1 MKRLKEG
8 GMGCSSP
15 ASSTKNALKTNAV
28 IKSRPKRRSFDN
40 PLFSEFIKNNS
51 LTVYPLYKPARLYDP
66 TGVSEWYI
74 EYYYLIP
81 GSNSY
86 HRFKERFDINR
97 IKNIT
102 EKRQYGK
109 AIVDFL
115 NKKLAEG
122 FNPFE
127 TKKKTFSSPIFIADQ
142 IEEIFVEMC
151 ANVSKN
157 TKDTYLC
164 MKNRFMNFINE
175 NSLEKISVLQV
186 SADIVSSF
194 QEYLTH
200 KKLSPKTINSTISH
214 MGMFWDIAKK
224 NKIAFS
230 NPFRDIKQIRKKASS
245 SNADDKFEP
254 LTTKEVQ
261 TIMDHLKNSENKN
274 FMYFISMIYLAW
286 ARPVEIR
293 RLHVTQ
299 IDLKNDYIIFKKS
312 ETKNE
317 RAAYVQIVPSLK
329 KLLLQM
335 KLDQYPQDY
344 FLFSK
349 GFLPG
354 IKPITE
360 KRAQRMWIS
369 VVRETL
375 GIDKAMYAFKHT
387 GNIEYL
393 QNNKGKVNL
402 KWQQAQNR
410 HSSAAM
416 TERYNRQLGAYF
428 IDTSDVNLG
437 VF

>member
-1 MKRLKEG
+1 MKNMKEEG
-8 GMGCSSP
+8 EGCSSP
-15 ASSTKNALKTNAV
+15 ASSTKIALEINAV
-28 IKSRPKRRSFDN
+28 SKSRPKRRSFAN
-40 PLFSEFIKNNS
+40 ALFSEFLNKTIS
-51 LTVYPLYKPARLYDP
+51 TVYPLYKPARLFVP
-66 TGVSEWYI
+66 EKGNEWYI

-97 IKNIT
+97 IKNIA

-109 AIVDFL
+109 AIVDFI

-122 FNPFE
+122 FNPFAA
-127 TKKKTFSSPIFIADQ
+127 KKKTGSSPVFVVGQ
-142 IEEIFVEMC
+142 VEEVYIEMC
-151 ANVSKN
+151 ADVSKN
-157 TKDTYLC
+157 TQDTYLC
-164 MKNRFMNFINE
+164 MKNRFVNFINE

-186 SADIVSSF
+186 SSEIVDHF
-194 QEYLTH
+194 QDYLLA
-200 KKLSPKTINSTISH
+200 KKLSPKTINSTMSH
-214 MGMFWDIAKK
+214 LGMFWDIAKK

-230 NPFRDIKQIRKKASS
+230 NPFRDIIPIRRKNSS
-245 SNADDKFEP
+245 SKAVDKFEP

-261 TIMDHLKNSENKN
+261 VIMDHLQTSEDKN

-293 RLHVTQ
+293 RLRVSQ
-299 IDLKNDYIIFKKS
+299 IDLINDYIVFKKA

-317 RAAYVQIVPSLK
+317 RGAYVQIVPSLK

-335 KLDQYPQDY
+335 NLDQYPKDY
-344 FLFSK
+344 FLFAK

-393 QNNKGKVNL
+393 QNNKGNVNL

-428 IDTSDVNLG
+428 IDTSDVKLG

>member
-1 MKRLKEG
+1 MAK
-8 GMGCSSP
+8 
-15 ASSTKNALKTNAV
+15 
-28 IKSRPKRRSFDN
+28 
-40 PLFSEFIKNNS
+40 PLLTLLIKN
-51 LTVYPLYKPARLYDP
+51 LLKA
-66 TGVSEWYI
+66 
-74 EYYYLIP
+74 LILLQQ
-81 GSNSY
+81 
-86 HRFKERFDINR
+86 KKNR
-97 IKNIT
+97 ISPVFV
-102 EKRQYGK
+102 
-109 AIVDFL
+109 VD
-115 NKKLAEG
+115 
-122 FNPFE
+122 
-127 TKKKTFSSPIFIADQ
+127 Q
-142 IEEIFVEMC
+142 VEEIYIEMC
-151 ANVSKN
+151 ADVSKN
-157 TKDTYLC
+157 TQDTYLC
-164 MKNRFMNFINE
+164 MKNRFVNFINE

-186 SADIVSSF
+186 SSEIVDHF
-194 QEYLTH
+194 QDYLLN
-200 KKLSPKTINSTISH
+200 KKLSPKTINSTMSH
-214 MGMFWDIAKK
+214 LGMFWDIAKK

-230 NPFRDIKQIRKKASS
+230 NPFRDIIPIRRKNSS
-245 SNADDKFEP
+245 SKAADKFEP

-261 TIMDHLKNSENKN
+261 IIMDHLKTSEDKN

-293 RLHVTQ
+293 RLRVSQ
-299 IDLKNDYIIFKKS
+299 IDLINDYIVFKKA

-317 RAAYVQIVPSLK
+317 RGAYVQIVPSLK

-335 KLDQYPQDY
+335 NLDQYPKDY
-344 FLFSK
+344 FLFAK

-393 QNNKGKVNL
+393 QNNKGNVNL

-428 IDTSDVNLG
+428 IDTTDVKLG
-437 VF
+437 SF